1 MCGCLA
7 GISILAVVMCI
18 GAVLVLGPMLPGL
31 ALRFAGFSP
40 AGNTEQVFSGVVAVP
55 TVQLE
60 NAVGIPD
67 ATVNLGEYG
76 EVAIPAPVAIGNTG
90 GGQAAVVEFSESQLM
105 NLCYERST
113 VCTGGNGQI
122 RNAQLDL
129 RPGGGVVY
137 ADVYLRDVGLW
148 QNVGAVFRLDSSGRQ
163 LEIVGVDVG
172 GTLYSL
178 PANALGEQVR
188 QALDEGNALLNEA
201 VLEAGGGQ
209 YRLADVQIT
218 DQSITLVMR

>member
-1 MCGCLA
+1 MVFCVGA
-7 GISILAVVMCI
+7 IVV
-18 GAVLVLGPMLPGL
+18 LLPMLPGL

-40 AGNTEQVFSGVVAVP
+40 AGSTEQVFSGVVAAP

-67 ATVNLGEYG
+67 ASVNLGEYG
-76 EVAIPAPVAIGNTG
+76 TVDLPATVAVGNTSG
-90 GGQAAVVEFSESQLM
+90 GEAAVVEFSESQLM

-113 VCTGGNGQI
+113 VCAGGNGQV
-122 RNAQLDL
+122 RNAQVDL

-137 ADVYLRDVGLW
+137 ADVYLRDVGIW

-163 LEIVGVDVG
+163 LEVVGVDVG

-178 PANALGEQVR
+178 PASVLGEQVQ
-188 QALDEGNALLNEA
+188 QALDEGNALLNQA

-209 YRLADVQIT
+209 YRLADVQIN